1 MLRFNNYLLF
11 EMSSINGNL
20 TGINDVFIW
29 VGEKNPKHA
38 HRIKVSNI
46 KGRYNKN
53 YTFSIRVHDLI
64 VDGVCKLDRKSVEK
78 INNFIIKNKTLIED
92 FSNLKITFYDF
103 IKNIQS
109 V

>member
-53 YTFSIRVHDLI
+53 DTFSIRVHDLI